1 MDGVQLYA
9 RDLNKMSVSGVV
21 DQKSWRPLLAAL
33 DFNKEAQSW
42 RNALGAPGSLSQ
54 WSVGLFNLWVVS
66 LNPTL
71 DIESTLKIF
80 RKVFQFF
87 EIALHLAHP

>member
-1 MDGVQLYA
+1 
-9 RDLNKMSVSGVV
+9 MSVSGVV

-33 DFNKEAQSW
+33 DFNKEAQSR
-42 RNALGAPGSLSQ
+42 RNALGAPGSGSLSQ

-71 DIESTLKIF
+71 DIENTLKIF
-80 RKVFQFF
+80 RKVFHFF
-87 EIALHLAHP
+87 